1 MKKKITPKK
10 EEENEIFF
18 KCEGYCPCCDSE
30 VTFSSINQD
39 LRTYFWCS
47 NCESRPRERAI
58 MKVIEDFYPN
68 WRKLRI
74 HESSPAN
81 RSTSV
86 KLSKQCS
93 NYISTQFD
101 TSITFGSIHPKGYQ
115 SEDLVNQTFDDE
127 SFDLVITQDVF
138 EHIFDID
145 SAFKEI
151 ARTLKPG
158 GAHIFTTPL
167 DNFTKPT
174 QVWSRKNK
182 DGSIEFLHKPEYHGN
197 PMNPKGALVTY
208 KFGYDI
214 CDRIYNA
221 SKLNTTIIRIDDLRY
236 GIRARLNE
244 VLVSHKLQN

>member
-1 MKKKITPKK
+1 VFNLLALK
-10 EEENEIFF
+10 
-18 KCEGYCPCCDSE
+18 
-30 VTFSSINQD
+30 
-39 LRTYFWCS
+39 
-47 NCESRPRERAI
+47 
-58 MKVIEDFYPN
+58 
-68 WRKLRI
+68 I

-81 RSTSV
+81 RGTSV

-93 NYISTQFD
+93 HYISSQYD
-101 TSITFGSIHPKGYQ
+101 TSIPFGRKHQKGYQ
-115 SEDLVNQTFDDE
+115 SENLENQTFEDE
-127 SFDLVITQDVF
+127 SFDIVITQDVM

-174 QVWSRKNK
+174 EIWAKKNK
-182 DGSIEFLHKPEYHGN
+182 DGTIGFLHEPEYHGN
-197 PMNPKGALVTY
+197 PINPKGALVTF

-214 CDRIYNA
+214 CDRIFNA

-236 GIRARLNE
+236 GIRARLIE
-244 VLVSHKLQN
+244 VLISHKLQK